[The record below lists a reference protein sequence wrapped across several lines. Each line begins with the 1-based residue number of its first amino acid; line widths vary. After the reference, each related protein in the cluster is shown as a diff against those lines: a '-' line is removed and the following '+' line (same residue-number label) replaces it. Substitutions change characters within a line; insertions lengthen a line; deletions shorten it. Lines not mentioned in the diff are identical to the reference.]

1 MHLFTQDHADTRS
14 FLPQIVGVFF
24 ATFDPVLGPTVLHQV
39 PERLI
44 SSSASEPEGRR
55 SPSISRSRSV
65 SRTRTRARAS
75 SSVSGPNR
83 TASPLSLPSPAATRE
98 TTPTL
103 TPTPLPHTP
112 TPERPPDRP
121 LPALL
126 DFSSMS
132 EYVIP
137 KSSLQGKLVIF
148 RTRGNWAEG
157 EDSDDE
163 EEDRTH
169 EYKVMGVPSVVEVD
183 GRYKRNQYMWN
194 TCFVFR
200 ANASVEAFE
209 PVVRKTARILRS
221 AEVKFNDV
229 VR

>member
-1 MHLFTQDHADTRS
+1 
-14 FLPQIVGVFF
+14 
-24 ATFDPVLGPTVLHQV
+24 
-39 PERLI
+39 
-44 SSSASEPEGRR
+44 
-55 SPSISRSRSV
+55 
-65 SRTRTRARAS
+65 
-75 SSVSGPNR
+75 
-83 TASPLSLPSPAATRE
+83 
-98 TTPTL
+98 
-103 TPTPLPHTP
+103 
-112 TPERPPDRP
+112 
-121 LPALL
+121 
-126 DFSSMS
+126 MS

-221 AEVKFNDV
+221 AEVSSSKCTDN
-229 VR
+229 